1 MNMILYSHGKEKQS
15 SGDKNG
21 VGTFKN
27 GFSDQKLIPA
37 VLMK

>member
-21 VGTFKN
+21 VGTFKH
-27 GFSDQKLIPA
+27 GFSDQMLIPA
-37 VLMK
+37 VLLK